1 MTAIIIP
8 RRHYTQPQG
17 RVEVDWNAPAA
28 QMLRLAVVPG
38 IGLHDLVGSA
48 PVTPLKGGP
57 KVMRPAAFGMTYEN
71 PGSGSNQGL
80 LTVGRYRSD
89 TPVFSAGTDQ
99 TLLYIASTYPRTA
112 SGYGNHVFIP
122 LASTYID
129 HTGAVLGQSSSAD
142 WRYSIDSVNLYQNL
156 SAFRGILASTGP
168 NSRPITSRRYFD
180 AGQTLDGTIN
190 TSYGYVGFEGVHVG
204 LSVGSARNVVGVF
217 GWDRIVSFEE
227 GDEIIRAPWQL
238 FRADPVRIYSLPS
251 GAISINSITASNIT
265 QTGARITL
273 GLTR

>member
-1 MTAIIIP
+1 MIIIP
-8 RRHYTQPQG
+8 RKHYTQPQG
-17 RVEVDWNAPAA
+17 RVEIDWNAPAA

-38 IGLHDLVGSA
+38 IGLRDLVGSA
-48 PVTPLKGGP
+48 PVTPLNAGP

-71 PGSGSNQGL
+71 PDSASNQGL

-99 TLLYIASTYPRTA
+99 TLMYVASTYPRAA
-112 SGYGNHVFIP
+112 SGYGAHVFIP

-129 HTGAVLGQSSSAD
+129 HIGAVLGQSNSAD
-142 WRYSIDSVNLYQNL
+142 WRYSIDTVSWFQNL
-156 SAFRGILASTGP
+156 SAFRGVLASTGP
-168 NSRPITSRRYFD
+168 NNRPITSRRYFD
-180 AGQTLDGTIN
+180 AGQTLDNTIN
-190 TSYGYVGFEGVHVG
+190 TAYGNVGFEGVHVG
-204 LSVGSARNVVGVF
+204 SSAGSARNVVGIF

-238 FRADPVRIYSLPS
+238 FRADPIRIYSLPT